1 LLNFAGK
8 NVFGE
13 STQLSNML
21 GTGAEQV
28 IKEKE
33 LIGIYLCDI

>member
-13 STQLSNML
+13 STQLSNMQDKK
-21 GTGAEQV
+21 AEQV